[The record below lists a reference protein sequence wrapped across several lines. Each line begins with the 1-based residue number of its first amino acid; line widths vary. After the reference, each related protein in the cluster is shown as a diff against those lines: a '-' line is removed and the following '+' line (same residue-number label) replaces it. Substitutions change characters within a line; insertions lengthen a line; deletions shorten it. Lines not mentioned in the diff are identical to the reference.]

1 MTMMM
6 YRGFEHDGS
15 RQLQDRSP
23 AEMIYRTVRHDGLST
38 VAVVDRANLR
48 LRYRGY
54 WHSGATTGL
63 AAPVLHGG
71 LQGHPDSFLHEPSV
85 AA

>member
-15 RQLQDRSP
+15 RHLQDRSP
-23 AEMIYRTVRHDGLST
+23 AEMIYRAVRHDGLST

-54 WHSGATTGL
+54 WHYGATTGL
-63 AAPVLHGG
+63 VAPVLHGG
-71 LQGHPDSFLHEPSV
+71 LEGHPDAFLHEPSV